1 MDKINPNHYKQ
12 GKVECIDAIESATIN
27 LNGFEGYL
35 VGNIIK
41 YTWRYDNKN
50 GLEDLFK
57 ANWYLDKL
65 IEQKVRNEIPK
76 SGRQQ

>member
-12 GKVECIDAIESATIN
+12 GDVECIDAIKSATQH

-41 YTWRYDNKN
+41 YTWRFDYKN

-65 IEQKVRNEIPK
+65 IEQKVRNEILK
-76 SGRQQ
+76 S